1 MLAAVA
7 PATAQPSARIALPE
21 PTGRCGVGTM
31 AWQWIDST
39 RTDTIGQAHLGR
51 HITAQVWYPSE
62 RGNNEV
68 RAFYAPLVDTTASDY
83 GRLMARVETHATMR
97 APFAASLTTAPVVVL
112 STGRVMAAYDYSSI
126 AEELASHG
134 VIVVG
139 VNSSLLSRMFLT
151 DGNVIPPL
159 PAPPLSVLQHFDSAD
174 VYFEPMVQAV
184 TGDLAFVLKRLSEI
198 DQSDAVLRRRLDLNR
213 LGMMGHSNGAIA
225 ASRACA
231 SERRCQ
237 GFLGIEGT
245 QTRELRKNGVTKPYA
260 LLISDQSLG
269 FDAENVYRELGN
281 RSGTHYTVLTVR
293 GAGHNTFTDLL
304 LIRPTLFSYH
314 IEPRRGVDI
323 TRGAVHAFFQAVLQ
337 DRSLLPTWTAPLASY
352 SEVSVQTTFGREGPR
367 E

>member
-1 MLAAVA
+1 M
-7 PATAQPSARIALPE
+7 AL
-21 PTGRCGVGTM
+21 
-31 AWQWIDST
+31 QWIDST
-39 RTDTIGQAHLGR
+39 RTDTTGQPQRGR
-51 HITAQVWYPSE
+51 HITAQVWYPAE
-62 RGNNEV
+62 RGDGGAPAE
-68 RAFYAPLVDTTASDY
+68 YAPLVDTATSEY
-83 GRLMARVETHATMR
+83 GHLMARVETHARMQV
-97 APFAASLTTAPVVVL
+97 PFAASLTSAPVVVL
-112 STGRVMAAYDYSSI
+112 STGRVMAAYDYTSI
-126 AEELASHG
+126 AENLASHG
-134 VIVVG
+134 LIVVG

-184 TGDLAFVLKRLSEI
+184 AGDLAFVLKRLSEMN
-198 DQSDAVLRRRLDLNR
+198 QSDAVLRHRLDLNR

-231 SERRCQ
+231 VERRCQ

-269 FDAENVYRELGN
+269 FDTENVYRELGN
-281 RSGTHYTVLTVR
+281 RSGTHYTVLTVQ

-323 TRGAVHAFFQAVLQ
+323 TRGAVHAFFHAVLQ

-352 SEVSVQTTFGREGPR
+352 SEVSVQQTFGRDGAR